1 MFFSFMLTQHVSTN
15 GRDDHL
21 IRLVSPGPHLAPAVS
36 VGFASLEAGQPSPGV
51 LHQVDT
57 NQAHSRLL
65 RLQQVAAFQHN
76 SSSFHF
82 SKPL

>member
-1 MFFSFMLTQHVSTN
+1 MLTQHVSTN
-15 GRDDHL
+15 GGDDHL

-36 VGFASLEAGQPSPGV
+36 VGFAPLEAGQPSPGV

-57 NQAHSRLL
+57 DQAQSRLL
-65 RLQQVAAFQHN
+65 RLQQVATFQHF
-76 SSSFHF
+76 SSSSHF